1 MVSVDQ
7 AEVPSV
13 QASWRG
19 IDVDS
24 VVSGVVINMLTLAMP
39 LALLQVF
46 DRVIPNGSY
55 GTLFGIFLAML
66 GVITIDLLLKVARA
80 HFVLEAARQRGHQI
94 SMDVTQAL
102 FEGSPKALDRLGKE
116 ATVERLMGLL
126 GLRQAVQEQVVKVT
140 VDLVFSGLFLLIIAG
155 LGGWLVLA
163 PLSVMLGLLIFAA
176 TLRPAYRDASRKRRE
191 YDRRRMSF
199 LSEVLQQSRLVK
211 LLGLEHQMLRR
222 YELLQASSS
231 VSSEKLIRL
240 SGGSIGAA
248 SMGAQIATVLTCAAG
263 GVLAIQSTFSVAELA
278 ACMLLTGRAV
288 QPVIQLTF
296 LSAARDDAAAR
307 FSGLAEVADARTDDA
322 HRQRDTVSGGLSVT
336 NLGLRRED
344 GSGFHFRNVS
354 FSASPGQLVVVDGP
368 LSSRRGCLLQLLAG
382 ELQPDEGSVFLDGY
396 GRLET
401 SVIAAPQGL
410 VFEPREP
417 VILEGK
423 ILQNLTG
430 FSLATPPDNELQ
442 KTALELGLARQIAQL
457 PDGLQSTLSS
467 DRRGTGSPG
476 FYRRLALTRALAQRP
491 HILLLEDPLSDLDP
505 TGQRAVA
512 ELLISLKGRMTC
524 VLTRPDAAL
533 RQAADCTVTLRPEIP
548 KSR

>member
-396 GRLET
+396 GQLET

-430 FSLATPPDNELQ
+430 FSLATPDNELQ
-442 KTALELGLARQIAQL
+442 NTALKLGLARQIAQL

-491 HILLLEDPLSDLDP
+491 RILLLEDPLSDLDP

-524 VLTRPDAAL
+524 VLTRPDATL

-548 KSR
+548 TSR